1 MPERDNCLFLT
12 NRIECPKP
20 RAKPHFFCDEHKLVF
35 ASLDNPTLLEGTARS
50 MKAMTCVSKDKK
62 ITAKADP
69 VLTDAFINRLH
80 EVLSRGYSS
89 EEALNAIGDVIQEK
103 GILDDQLKAIGKDP
117 KWKRFEK
124 IVAGVHMLQAQGAEV
139 RFNDRIRGKK
149 TNSSRQIDVSIR
161 FKEAFYD
168 YLTIIEC
175 KDTGRK
181 VEVGEVEAFSKKMED
196 VGARH
201 GVMVSPHGFQKGGI
215 GTAEFE
221 KIELFTLKE
230 IKSDWTKQ
238 IKANVFTLPFPESVE
253 FDYPYFEPA
262 PPTEEP
268 LTLNYGTIILYDSQ
282 KNAVLL
288 TDIIWRAARYIVKK
302 GLPAT
307 QRARIPFD
315 PPLLYQ
321 FPSTTFYTP
330 IHALI
335 INFQPSRFALGYEID
350 LPPKLISY
358 RYSDLKEE
366 RVHEFPAGDLP
377 KVD

>member
-1 MPERDNCLFLT
+1 MPERDSCLFLT

-20 RAKPHFFCDEHKLVF
+20 QASPHFFCEEHKLVF
-35 ASLDNPTLLEGTARS
+35 ASLDNPTLLEETARS
-50 MKAMTCVSKDKK
+50 MKAMTYVSKDKK
-62 ITAKADP
+62 ITANADP
-69 VLTDAFINRLH
+69 ALIDAFINRLH

-89 EEALNAIGDVIQEK
+89 DEALNAIGDVIQEK

-124 IVAGVHMLQAQGAEV
+124 IVAGVHMLQAEGAEV
-139 RFNDRIRGKK
+139 KFNDRIRGKK
-149 TNSSRQIDVSIR
+149 TNSPRQIDVSIR
-161 FKEAFYD
+161 FKQGFYD
-168 YLTIIEC
+168 YLTIVEC

-201 GVMVSPHGFQKGGI
+201 GVMVSPVGFQKGGV
-215 GTAEFE
+215 GTALFE
-221 KIELFTLKE
+221 NVELFTLTE

-238 IKANVFTLPFPESVE
+238 TKANVFTLPFPESVE

-262 PPTEEP
+262 PLTQEP
-268 LTLNYGTIILYDSQ
+268 LSVNYGTIIFYDSQ
-282 KNAVLL
+282 KNPVFL

-302 GLPAT
+302 ELPPS

-321 FPSTTFYTP
+321 FPGTTFYTP

-335 INFQPSRFALGYEID
+335 INFQPSKFALGYEID
-350 LPPKLISY
+350 LPPKLVSY